1 MLKFFTLRKSN
12 VITAVNHQ
20 NYLFKPSFHVFHISV
35 DHCEVKDK
43 KQTGDPR
50 LLMFYLSTK
59 EDIFCNVCLC
69 RL

>member
-35 DHCEVKDK
+35 DQCEVKDK
-43 KQTGDPR
+43 NKQEILGY
-50 LLMFYLSTK
+50 LMFYLSTK

>member
-1 MLKFFTLRKSN
+1 MSLL
-12 VITAVNHQ
+12 NHQ

-50 LLMFYLSTK
+50 LFNVLSIDK
-59 EDIFCNVCLC
+59 GGHFL
-69 RL
+69 

>member
-43 KQTGDPR
+43 KQTGY
-50 LLMFYLSTK
+50 LMFYLSTK

>member
-35 DHCEVKDK
+35 NHCEVKDK

-50 LLMFYLSTK
+50 SFNVLSIDK
-59 EDIFCNVCLC
+59 GGHFL
-69 RL
+69 